1 MEKSFILASAS
12 PRRLDLLK
20 SAGQEFEVF
29 VADVNED
36 EVKETSPQ
44 KLVEKLSLIKAKTV
58 YDKCLKPTLGA
69 DTVVVFD
76 NTVIGKPTTMEHAKR
91 MLKGLS
97 NNKHYVLTGIALI
110 GDGYAVN
117 EFVKT
122 DVYMNELSDEFINDY
137 VESKK
142 AMDKAGAYGMQ
153 DGGFVKRIEGSYTN
167 VVRLPMERT
176 KDLLKEY
183 GLWQEKE

>member
-29 VADVNED
+29 VADVDED

-76 NTVIGKPTTMEHAKR
+76 NTVIGKPATKQQAYDLLNR
-91 MLKGLS
+91 LS
-97 NNKHYVLTGIALI
+97 GNVHQVYTGVTLIVDNKEYVGS
-110 GDGYAVN
+110 
-117 EFVKT
+117 VKT
-122 DVYMNELSDEFINDY
+122 DVYMNVLSREFIASY
-137 VESKK
+137 VESGK
-142 AMDKAGAYGMQ
+142 AMDKAGAYGVQ
-153 DGGFVKRIEGSYTN
+153 DGGFVKKLEGSYTN
-167 VVRLPMERT
+167 VVGLPMEYVEN
-176 KDLLKEY
+176 LLKEHD
-183 GLWQEKE
+183 LWRPKN